1 MIKSSCAPTW
11 ASQAKYNELSNGH
24 SSFNLLA
31 EAARWLSGP
40 TKPGQRRGRVTAAAA
55 PPTMFGGDPFGG
67 GDPFDDPFF
76 TGGGGASRE
85 GGRRRDPFDAM
96 RQMMGGGGLLG
107 GGFGED
113 FGRGGGGGNGSFTM
127 MSSSTTISGDGRSRT
142 VTETAQRHGAGPV
155 VGERREHNR
164 ERDRETLS
172 CRRRIGDRA
181 RTVLKERDEHG
192 DERTLDTIENM
203 DADPQ
208 ALDRFEDEFRSARA
222 GRNNMLG
229 YEQPSRRRRTPM
241 IGPAYDFD
249 QDEV

>member
-1 MIKSSCAPTW
+1 
-11 ASQAKYNELSNGH
+11 
-24 SSFNLLA
+24 
-31 EAARWLSGP
+31 
-40 TKPGQRRGRVTAAAA
+40 
-55 PPTMFGGDPFGG
+55 MFGGDPFGG

-76 TGGGGASRE
+76 TGGGSSSRE
-85 GGRRRDPFDAM
+85 GGRRRDPFGGSLLG
-96 RQMMGGGGLLG
+96 QMMGGGSLLG
-107 GGFGED
+107 GGFGDEA
-113 FGRGGGGGNGSFTM
+113 FGRMGGGGNGSFTM

-142 VTETAQRHGAGPV
+142 VTETAQRHGTGPV

-208 ALDRFEDEFRSARA
+208 ALDRFEEEFRSARG
-222 GRNNMLG
+222 GRSNLLG
-229 YEQPSRRRRTPM
+229 YEQPPRRRRTPM

>member
-1 MIKSSCAPTW
+1 
-11 ASQAKYNELSNGH
+11 
-24 SSFNLLA
+24 
-31 EAARWLSGP
+31 
-40 TKPGQRRGRVTAAAA
+40 
-55 PPTMFGGDPFGG
+55 MFGGDPFGG

-76 TGGGGASRE
+76 TGGGSSRE
-85 GGRRRDPFDAM
+85 GGRRRDPFGGSLLG
-96 RQMMGGGGLLG
+96 QMMGGGSLLG

-113 FGRGGGGGNGSFTM
+113 FGGRMGGGGNGSSFTM
-127 MSSSTTISGDGRSRT
+127 MSSSTTVSADGRSRT

-164 ERDRETLS
+164 DRDRETLS

-208 ALDRFEDEFRSARA
+208 ALDRFEEEFRSARG
-222 GRNNMLG
+222 GRSNLLG
-229 YEQPSRRRRTPM
+229 YEQPQQRRRRTPM

>member
-1 MIKSSCAPTW
+1 
-11 ASQAKYNELSNGH
+11 
-24 SSFNLLA
+24 
-31 EAARWLSGP
+31 
-40 TKPGQRRGRVTAAAA
+40 
-55 PPTMFGGDPFGG
+55 MFGGDPFGG

-76 TGGGGASRE
+76 TGGGSSRE
-85 GGRRRDPFDAM
+85 GGRRRDPFGGSLLG
-96 RQMMGGGGLLG
+96 QMMGGGSLLG

-113 FGRGGGGGNGSFTM
+113 FGGRMGGGGNGSSFTM
-127 MSSSTTISGDGRSRT
+127 MSSSTTVSADGRSRT

-164 ERDRETLS
+164 DRDRETLS

-203 DADPQ
+203 DANPES
-208 ALDRFEDEFRSARA
+208 LEHFEDEFRRARG
-222 GRNNMLG
+222 GRNLLG
-229 YEQPSRRRRTPM
+229 YEQPQQRRRRTPM

>member
-1 MIKSSCAPTW
+1 MDTLALLTSRSRSLAQRSNEARA
-11 ASQAKYNELSNGH
+11 ASRPLN
-24 SSFNLLA
+24 
-31 EAARWLSGP
+31 
-40 TKPGQRRGRVTAAAA
+40 AAAA

-76 TGGGGASRE
+76 TGGGSASRE
-85 GGRRRDPFDAM
+85 GGGRRRDPFGGGLLG
-96 RQMMGGGGLLG
+96 QMMGGGGLLG

-113 FGRGGGGGNGSFTM
+113 FGRMGGGGNGSFTM

-208 ALDRFEDEFRSARA
+208 ALDRFEEEFRSARA

>member
-1 MIKSSCAPTW
+1 M
-11 ASQAKYNELSNGH
+11 
-24 SSFNLLA
+24 
-31 EAARWLSGP
+31 
-40 TKPGQRRGRVTAAAA
+40 
-55 PPTMFGGDPFGG
+55 
-67 GDPFDDPFF
+67 
-76 TGGGGASRE
+76 
-85 GGRRRDPFDAM
+85 
-96 RQMMGGGGLLG
+96 
-107 GGFGED
+107 
-113 FGRGGGGGNGSFTM
+113 GGGGNGSFTM

-164 ERDRETLS
+164 DRDRETLS

-208 ALDRFEDEFRSARA
+208 ALDRFEEEFRSARGG
-222 GRNNMLG
+222 GRNLLG
-229 YEQPSRRRRTPM
+229 YEQPPRRRRTPM

>member
-1 MIKSSCAPTW
+1 
-11 ASQAKYNELSNGH
+11 
-24 SSFNLLA
+24 
-31 EAARWLSGP
+31 
-40 TKPGQRRGRVTAAAA
+40 
-55 PPTMFGGDPFGG
+55 MFGGDPFGG

-76 TGGGGASRE
+76 TGGGSSSRE
-85 GGRRRDPFDAM
+85 GGRRRDPFGGGSLLG
-96 RQMMGGGGLLG
+96 QMMGGGSLLG
-107 GGFGED
+107 GGFGDEA
-113 FGRGGGGGNGSFTM
+113 FGRMGGGGNGSFTM
-127 MSSSTTISGDGRSRT
+127 MSSSTTVSADGRSRT

-164 ERDRETLS
+164 DRDRETLS

-208 ALDRFEDEFRSARA
+208 ALDRFEEEFRSARGG
-222 GRNNMLG
+222 GRNMLG
-229 YEQPSRRRRTPM
+229 YEQPQQRRRRTPM

>member
-1 MIKSSCAPTW
+1 
-11 ASQAKYNELSNGH
+11 
-24 SSFNLLA
+24 
-31 EAARWLSGP
+31 
-40 TKPGQRRGRVTAAAA
+40 
-55 PPTMFGGDPFGG
+55 MFGGDPFGG

-76 TGGGGASRE
+76 AGGSSSRE
-85 GGRRRDPFDAM
+85 GGRRDPFDAM

-113 FGRGGGGGNGSFTM
+113 MGGGNSSFTM
-127 MSSSTTISGDGRSRT
+127 MSSSTTVSADGRSRT
-142 VTETAQRHGAGPV
+142 VTETAQRHGADPV

-208 ALDRFEDEFRSARA
+208 ALDRFEEEFRSARG
-222 GRNNMLG
+222 GRSNLLG
-229 YEQPSRRRRTPM
+229 YEQPQRRRRTPM

>member
-1 MIKSSCAPTW
+1 
-11 ASQAKYNELSNGH
+11 
-24 SSFNLLA
+24 
-31 EAARWLSGP
+31 
-40 TKPGQRRGRVTAAAA
+40 
-55 PPTMFGGDPFGG
+55 MFGGDPFGG

-76 TGGGGASRE
+76 TGGGSSSRE
-85 GGRRRDPFDAM
+85 GGRRRDPFGGSLLG
-96 RQMMGGGGLLG
+96 QMMGGGSLLG
-107 GGFGED
+107 GGFGDEA
-113 FGRGGGGGNGSFTM
+113 FGRMGGGGNGSFTM

-164 ERDRETLS
+164 DRDRETLS

-203 DADPQ
+203 DANPES
-208 ALDRFEDEFRSARA
+208 LEHFEDEFRRARG
-222 GRNNMLG
+222 GRSNLLG
-229 YEQPSRRRRTPM
+229 YEQPQQRRRRTPM

>member
-1 MIKSSCAPTW
+1 
-11 ASQAKYNELSNGH
+11 
-24 SSFNLLA
+24 
-31 EAARWLSGP
+31 
-40 TKPGQRRGRVTAAAA
+40 
-55 PPTMFGGDPFGG
+55 MFGGDPFGG

-76 TGGGGASRE
+76 TGGGSASRRE
-85 GGRRRDPFDAM
+85 GGRRRDPFGGGLLG
-96 RQMMGGGGLLG
+96 QMMGGGGLLG

-113 FGRGGGGGNGSFTM
+113 FGRMGGGGNGSFTM

-192 DERTLDTIENM
+192 DERTLGTIENM

-208 ALDRFEDEFRSARA
+208 ALDRFEEEFRSARGG
-222 GRNNMLG
+222 GRNMLG
-229 YEQPSRRRRTPM
+229 YEQPQQRRRRTPM